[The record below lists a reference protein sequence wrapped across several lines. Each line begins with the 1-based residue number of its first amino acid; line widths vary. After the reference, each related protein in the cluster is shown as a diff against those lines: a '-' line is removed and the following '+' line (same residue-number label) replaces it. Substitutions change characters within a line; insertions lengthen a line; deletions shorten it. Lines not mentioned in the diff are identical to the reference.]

1 MLLGT
6 PTLRIDRDAFQIRR
20 GSRVIS
26 QSSTV
31 APAVRPFLK
40 WAGGKQWL
48 SPTAPALSPK
58 KFSGRYY
65 EPFLGGGA
73 FFFALEPAK
82 ATLTDLNADL
92 ILTYKA
98 VARRLDAVIERLIT
112 YPYNRRFFESI
123 RSVRPTS
130 QAEIAARFIY
140 LNRTCWNGLYRVNQ
154 NGDFNTPFGRYVN
167 PTVCDQDR
175 LAKASALLRRAEIRC
190 ADFEDAVSTARK
202 GDFVYFDP
210 PYITKH
216 THNGFLKYNAP
227 LFSWEDQ
234 KRLAA
239 LSRRLSDAGVF
250 VLVSNST
257 HESVQRLY
265 SGFRMHKVAR
275 RSLIG
280 GSNDVRGWS
289 DESLI
294 SSYPLIK

>member
-1 MLLGT
+1 MPIATSILYIAKDTIHLKDGT
-6 PTLRIDRDAFQIRR
+6 
-20 GSRVIS
+20 RVVS
-26 QSSTV
+26 ESNVTPPS
-31 APAVRPFLK
+31 VRPFLK

-48 SPTAPALSPK
+48 SPTAPALAPK

-82 ATLTDLNADL
+82 ATLTDLNEDL
-92 ILTYKA
+92 ITTYNA
-98 VARRLDAVIERLIT
+98 VANHLDSVIKLLVT
-112 YPYNRRFFESI
+112 YPYEKGFFERI
-123 RSVRPTS
+123 RSLKPQSHTEV
-130 QAEIAARFIY
+130 AARFIY

-154 NGDFNTPFGRYVN
+154 NGEFNTPFGRYVN
-167 PTVCDQDR
+167 PTICDHGR
-175 LAKASALLRRAEIRC
+175 LKRASALLHRARIRC
-190 ADFEDAVSTARK
+190 SDFENAVSTAKK

-216 THNGFLKYNAP
+216 AHNGFLKYNAP

-234 KRLAA
+234 RRLAA
-239 LSRRLSDAGVF
+239 VSKQLSAAGVF
-250 VLVSNST
+250 VLISNSA
-257 HESVQRLY
+257 HESVQKLY
-265 SGFRMHKVAR
+265 SGFMKHIVMR

-280 GSNDVRGWS
+280 GSNDVRGWA